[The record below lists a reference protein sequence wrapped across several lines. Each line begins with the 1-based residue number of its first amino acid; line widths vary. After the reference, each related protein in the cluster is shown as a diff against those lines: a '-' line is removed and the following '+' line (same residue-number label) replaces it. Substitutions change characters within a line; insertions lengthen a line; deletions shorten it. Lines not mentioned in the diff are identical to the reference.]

1 MKRWTT
7 VLGRVGTVFIAIS
20 LALLLVSLIPQIN
33 LMTLGGS
40 ASVSP
45 RMVQATNSH
54 LLNPQQGVEIKVT
67 VEGTIKLYLLEVSS
81 GQIFPGTGGAI
92 FSANATDLQE
102 ILYAFLDANPDL
114 IIWDYNLEDESFER
128 SYTPTKVMNATLV
141 FHNPSLDER
150 AIVDYE
156 LSLISTVAP
165 GEKVR
170 NIAYWAAPIGIIL
183 AIPWFVNSWKQRKQ
197 S

>member
-1 MKRWTT
+1 MKRWTI
-7 VLGRVGTVFIAIS
+7 VVGRGGTTLIAIS

-40 ASVSP
+40 TSVSP
-45 RMVQATNSH
+45 GRIQATNSR
-54 LLNPQQGVEIKVT
+54 LLNPQQGVQIKAT
-67 VEGTIKLYLLEVSS
+67 VEGTINLYLLEVSS
-81 GQIFPGTGGAI
+81 GQILPETEGGMV
-92 FSANATDLQE
+92 FANATDLQD
-102 ILYAFLDANPDL
+102 FLDTHPDL
-114 IIWDYNLEDESFER
+114 IIWEYNLEDETFEG

-150 AIVDYE
+150 ARVDYE

-183 AIPWFVNSWKQRKQ
+183 AIPWLVNIWKERKQ

>member
-1 MKRWTT
+1 VKRWTT
-7 VLGRVGTVFIAIS
+7 VLGRVGTVLIAIS

-33 LMTLGGS
+33 LMTLGSS

-45 RMVQATNSH
+45 GMVQATNSH

-67 VEGTIKLYLLEVSS
+67 VEGTINLYLLEVSS
-81 GQIFPGTGGAI
+81 GQIFPGTGGGMV
-92 FSANATDLQE
+92 FANATDLQE
-102 ILYAFLDANPDL
+102 ILDAFLDANPDL
-114 IIWDYNLEDESFER
+114 IIWDYNLEDESFEG
-128 SYTPTKVMNATLV
+128 SYTPTKVMSATLV
-141 FHNPSLDER
+141 FYNPSLDEE

-156 LSLISTVAP
+156 ITLISTVAP

-170 NIAYWAAPIGIIL
+170 NIAYWITPIGIIL

>member
-7 VLGRVGTVFIAIS
+7 VLGRVGTVLIAIS

-33 LMTLGGS
+33 LITLGGS

-54 LLNPQQGVEIKVT
+54 LLNPQQGVQIKVT
-67 VEGTIKLYLLEVSS
+67 VEGTINLYLLEVSS
-81 GQIFPGTGGAI
+81 GQIFPGTGGGMV
-92 FSANATDLQE
+92 FANATDLQE
-102 ILYAFLDANPDL
+102 ILDAFLDANPDL
-114 IIWDYNLEDESFER
+114 IIWEDNLEDESFER
-128 SYTPTKVMNATLV
+128 SYTPTKVMSATLV
-141 FHNPSLDER
+141 FRNPSLDEET
-150 AIVDYE
+150 IVDYE
-156 LSLISTVAP
+156 ITLISTVAP

-170 NIAYWAAPIGIIL
+170 NIAYWITPIGIIL

>member
-1 MKRWTT
+1 MKRWTIVVGRGGT
-7 VLGRVGTVFIAIS
+7 VLIAVS

-45 RMVQATNSH
+45 GMVQATNSH
-54 LLNPQQGVEIKVT
+54 LLNPQQGVQIKAT
-67 VEGTIKLYLLEVSS
+67 VEGTINLYLLEVSS
-81 GQIFPGTGGAI
+81 SQIFPGTGGGM
-92 FSANATDLQE
+92 FLANATDLQE
-102 ILYAFLDANPDL
+102 FLDAFLDANPDL
-114 IIWDYNLEDESFER
+114 IIWDYTLEDESFER
-128 SYTPTKVMNATLV
+128 SYTPTKVANATLV
-141 FHNPSLDER
+141 FHNPSSDEE

-170 NIAYWAAPIGIIL
+170 NIAYWAAPIGVVL
-183 AIPWFVNSWKQRKQ
+183 AIPWLVNMWKERKQ

>member
-7 VLGRVGTVFIAIS
+7 VVGRGGTVLIAIS

-33 LMTLGGS
+33 LITLGGS

-45 RMVQATNSH
+45 GMVQATNSH
-54 LLNPQQGVEIKVT
+54 LLNPQQGVKIKAT
-67 VEGTIKLYLLEVSS
+67 VEGTINLYLLEVSS
-81 GQIFPGTGGAI
+81 GQIFPGTGGGMVLT
-92 FSANATDLQE
+92 NATDLQE
-102 ILYAFLDANPDL
+102 FLDAFLDANPDL
-114 IIWDYNLEDESFER
+114 IIWNYTLEDETFER
-128 SYTPTKVMNATLV
+128 SYIPTKVANATLV

-170 NIAYWAAPIGIIL
+170 NITYWAAPIGVIL
-183 AIPWFVNSWKQRKQ
+183 AIPWLVNIWKERKQ

>member
-1 MKRWTT
+1 MKRWTI
-7 VLGRVGTVFIAIS
+7 VIGRGGTTLIAIS

-40 ASVSP
+40 MTVSP
-45 RMVQATNSH
+45 GMVQATNSR

-67 VEGTIKLYLLEVSS
+67 VEGTINLYLLEISS
-81 GQIFPGTGGAI
+81 GQIFPGTGGGMVL
-92 FSANATDLQE
+92 ANATDLQE
-102 ILYAFLDANPDL
+102 ILDAFLDANPDL
-114 IIWDYNLEDESFER
+114 IIWEYNLEDEPFEG

-141 FHNPSLDER
+141 FHNPSMDEE

-170 NIAYWAAPIGIIL
+170 NIAYWAAPIGIVL
-183 AIPWFVNSWKQRKQ
+183 AIPWLVNIWKERK
-197 S
+197 

>member
-1 MKRWTT
+1 MKRWTI
-7 VLGRVGTVFIAIS
+7 VIGRGGTTLIAIS

-40 ASVSP
+40 MTVSP
-45 RMVQATNSH
+45 GMVQATNSR

-67 VEGTIKLYLLEVSS
+67 VEGTINLYLLEISS
-81 GQIFPGTGGAI
+81 GQIFPETGGGMVL
-92 FSANATDLQE
+92 ANATDLQE
-102 ILYAFLDANPDL
+102 ILDAFLDANPDL
-114 IIWDYNLEDESFER
+114 IIWEYNLEDEPFEG

-141 FHNPSLDER
+141 FHNPSMDEE

-170 NIAYWAAPIGIIL
+170 NIAYWAAPIGIVL
-183 AIPWFVNSWKQRKQ
+183 AIPWLVNIWKERK
-197 S
+197 